1 VAGDEKARR
10 FWVSGLTVNQ
20 RGVLVF
26 VFEIMAA
33 RAGFEPATKWLTATC
48 STTELPSNLSS
59 GKLVNKVG
67 GMGVVNRVLGKK
79 SREREKSSNWDDLGG
94 IGVKQ
99 CPLLVLVIVKVGEVI
114 WSGGE
119 PSDIG
124 IPEEEAAV
132 GI

>member
-1 VAGDEKARR
+1 M
-10 FWVSGLTVNQ
+10 
-20 RGVLVF
+20 F

-67 GMGVVNRVLGKK
+67 GMGYVNRVLGKK
-79 SREREKSSNWDDLGG
+79 SRDQQKSSNWDDLGG
-94 IGVKQ
+94 IGVKLR
-99 CPLLVLVIVKVGEVI
+99 PLLSLVIIKVGEV
-114 WSGGE
+114 SRPGGE

-124 IPEEEAAV
+124 VPEEEAAV
-132 GI
+132 AV